1 MVDKYGFAYQKNQ
14 YRWIHPRNKKLPI
27 AGSDWVA
34 APATLAEFRR
44 CWVSSRHFFL
54 VINFL
59 SIILSHA
66 IDYII
71 LLSDKYAL

>member
-14 YRWIHPRNKKLPI
+14 YRWVHPRNKKLPI
-27 AGSDWVA
+27 AGSDWIA

-44 CWVSSRHFFL
+44 CWVISRLFL

-59 SIILSHA
+59 YLSLSHA
-66 IDYII
+66 IDYIMV
-71 LLSDKYAL
+71 LSDM